1 MTEVDAIVIG
11 AGMSGMYQ
19 LHLLRQLGLGVQ
31 VIEAGSEV
39 GGTWYWN
46 RYPGCRFDS
55 ESYSYCFSF
64 DEEMLQEW
72 DWSEHFA
79 PQPETFAYLR
89 RVADKL
95 DLRRDIRFDTRV
107 ASAHWQEREGHWL
120 VRCEDGYEA
129 RARYLV
135 TAVGILSI
143 PVIPNFP
150 GRDSFAGPSFH
161 TSDWPRGGI
170 ELAGKRVAV
179 VGTGATGVQV
189 IQEMAKVA
197 GHLTVI
203 QKEPNWCKPLCNA
216 PIAPE
221 EMADI
226 KARYAEI
233 FRSCRESDAG
243 FVHNW
248 DPRTTFE
255 VGDEER
261 EAFYERKYG
270 ERGFAFWLS
279 NFSDLAVDEKAAR
292 LASDFLARKIRSRV
306 NDPETAEKLIPKDHL
321 FGTRRVPMETRYYE
335 VFNQPNVDLI
345 DVNADPLV
353 EITPD
358 GMRFGSGFVP
368 LDAIIY
374 ATGFDAVRGAF
385 DKIDIV
391 GKGGLTL
398 REKWD
403 DGPVTFLGLQSHGFP
418 NFFMIVGP
426 HSGATFCNV
435 PRCAEQNVEF
445 VAELIGHM
453 EGRGLARCEASAA
466 AEDDWT
472 TQVLDQA
479 DQLLAG
485 RTNSWFTGINHNIE
499 GRGRRKMLLYT
510 LGQQYFLQ
518 TCREIVAQDYRGFD
532 MAPQRPAA

>member
-1 MTEVDAIVIG
+1 MIEMDAIVIG

-19 LHLLRQLGLGVQ
+19 LHLLRRLGLSVQ
-31 VIEAGSEV
+31 VLEAGGEV

-64 DEEMLQEW
+64 DEDMLQEW
-72 DWSEHFA
+72 NWSEHFA

-95 DLRRDIRFDTRV
+95 DLRKDIRFGTRV
-107 ASAHWQEREGHWL
+107 VSAHWQDETGRWL

-135 TAVGILSI
+135 TAIGILSI

-150 GRDSFAGPSFH
+150 GRDRFAGRQFH
-161 TSDWPRGGI
+161 TSDWPRDGI

-197 GHLTVI
+197 GQLTVV
-203 QKEPNWCKPLCNA
+203 QKEPNWCKPLCNG
-216 PIAPE
+216 PISPE

-233 FRSCRESDAG
+233 FATCRGSDAG

-248 DPRTTFE
+248 DPRGTFD
-255 VGDEER
+255 VSDEER
-261 EAFYERKYG
+261 EAFYEQKYG

-279 NFSDLAVDEKAAR
+279 NFADLSVDARAAG
-292 LASDFLARKIRSRV
+292 LASDFLARKIRARV
-306 NDPETAEKLIPKDHL
+306 ADPATAEKLIPKDHL
-321 FGTRRVPMETRYYE
+321 FGTRRVPMETNYYE

-345 DVNADPLV
+345 DVNADPLI
-353 EITPD
+353 EITPE
-358 GMRFGSGFVP
+358 GMRFESGFVP
-368 LDAIIY
+368 VDVIIY

-385 DKIDIV
+385 DRIDIV

-398 REKWD
+398 KEKWD

-445 VAELIGHM
+445 IAGLIGHM
-453 EGRGLARCEASAA
+453 EGKGLTRCEATAA
-466 AEDDWT
+466 AEEDWT
-472 TQVLDQA
+472 NQVLDQA

-485 RTNSWFTGINHNIE
+485 KTNSWFTGINHNIE
-499 GRGRRKMLLYT
+499 GRGKRKMLLYT
-510 LGQQYFLQ
+510 LGQQYFLKV
-518 TCREIVAQDYRGFD
+518 CRDVVEQDYRGFD
-532 MAPQRPAA
+532 MARERTAA

>member
-1 MTEVDAIVIG
+1 MVEVDAIVIG

-19 LHLLRQLGLGVQ
+19 LHLLRQIGLTVQ
-31 VIEAGSEV
+31 VLEAGSEV

-64 DEEMLQEW
+64 DDEMLQEW

-107 ASAHWQEREGHWL
+107 VSAHWQEEAGRWT
-120 VRCEDGYEA
+120 VRCDDGYEVS
-129 RARYLV
+129 ARYLV

-150 GRDSFAGPSFH
+150 GRDGFKGAHFH

-170 ELAGKRVAV
+170 DLAGKRVAV

-197 GHLTVI
+197 GHLTVV

-216 PIAPE
+216 PIEPD

-233 FRSCRESDAG
+233 FQSCRSSDAG

-255 VGDEER
+255 VGDAER
-261 EAFYERKYG
+261 EAFYEQKYG

-279 NFSDLAVDEKAAR
+279 NFIDLAVDERAAR

-306 NDPETAEKLIPKDHL
+306 TDPETAEKLIPTDHL
-321 FGTRRVPMETRYYE
+321 FGTRRVPMETNYYE

-345 DVNADPLV
+345 HVNTDPLV
-353 EITPD
+353 EITAE
-358 GMRFGSGFVP
+358 GMRFDSGFVP
-368 LDAIIY
+368 LDVIIY

-385 DKIDIV
+385 DRIEIV
-391 GKGGLTL
+391 GRDGLTL

-445 VAELIGHM
+445 IADLIGHM
-453 EGRGLARCEASAA
+453 ERGGLTRCEATEA
-466 AEDDWT
+466 AEGDWT
-472 TQVLDQA
+472 NQVLDQA

-518 TCREIVAQDYRGFD
+518 TCRDTVEQGYRGFD
-532 MAPQRPAA
+532 MAREHSAA

>member
-1 MTEVDAIVIG
+1 MIEMDAIVIG

-19 LHLLRQLGLGVQ
+19 LHLLRRLGLSVQ
-31 VIEAGSEV
+31 VLEAGGEV

-64 DEEMLQEW
+64 DEDMLQEW
-72 DWSEHFA
+72 NWSEHFA

-107 ASAHWQEREGHWL
+107 ASAHWQDEAGRWV

-129 RARYLV
+129 SARYLV

-150 GRDSFAGPSFH
+150 GRGSFAGRQFH
-161 TSDWPRGGI
+161 TSDWPRDGI
-170 ELAGKRVAV
+170 ELAGKRIAV

-197 GHLTVI
+197 GQLTVV
-203 QKEPNWCKPLCNA
+203 QKEPNWCKPLCNG
-216 PIAPE
+216 PISPE

-233 FRSCRESDAG
+233 FATCRGSDAG

-248 DPRTTFE
+248 DPRGTFD
-255 VGDEER
+255 VSDEER
-261 EAFYERKYG
+261 EAFYEQKYG

-279 NFSDLAVDEKAAR
+279 NFADLSVDARAAG
-292 LASDFLARKIRSRV
+292 LASDFLARKIRARV
-306 NDPETAEKLIPKDHL
+306 ADPATAEKLIPKDHL
-321 FGTRRVPMETRYYE
+321 FGTRRVPMETNYYE

-345 DVNADPLV
+345 DVNADPLI
-353 EITPD
+353 EITPE
-358 GMRFGSGFVP
+358 GMRFESGFVP
-368 LDAIIY
+368 VDVIIY

-385 DKIDIV
+385 DRIDIV
-391 GKGGLTL
+391 GRDGLTL
-398 REKWD
+398 KEKWD

-445 VAELIGHM
+445 IAGLIGHM
-453 EGRGLARCEASAA
+453 EGKGLTRCEATAA
-466 AEDDWT
+466 AEEDWT
-472 TQVLDQA
+472 NQVLDQA

-485 RTNSWFTGINHNIE
+485 KTNSWFTGINHNIE
-499 GRGRRKMLLYT
+499 GRGKRKMLLYT
-510 LGQQYFLQ
+510 LGQQYFLKV
-518 TCREIVAQDYRGFD
+518 CRDVVEQDYRGFD
-532 MAPQRPAA
+532 MARERTAA

>member
-1 MTEVDAIVIG
+1 MIEVDAIVIG

-19 LHLLRQLGLGVQ
+19 LHLLRRLGLRVQ

-64 DEEMLQEW
+64 DNEMLQEW

-107 ASAHWQEREGHWL
+107 ASAQWQERAGRWL

-129 RARYLV
+129 SARYLV

-150 GRDSFAGPSFH
+150 GRDSFAGASFH

-170 ELAGKRVAV
+170 DLAGKRVAV

-197 GHLTVI
+197 GQLTVV

-216 PIAPE
+216 PIAPD

-233 FRSCRESDAG
+233 FQSCRDSDAG

-255 VGDEER
+255 VSNEER
-261 EAFYERKYG
+261 EAFYEQKYG

-306 NDPETAEKLIPKDHL
+306 TDPETAEKLIPGDHL
-321 FGTRRVPMETRYYE
+321 FGTRRVPMETHYYE

-358 GMRFGSGFVP
+358 GMCFESGFVP
-368 LDAIIY
+368 LDVIIY

-385 DKIDIV
+385 DRIDIV
-391 GKGGLTL
+391 GCDGQTLT
-398 REKWD
+398 EKWD

-445 VAELIGHM
+445 IAELIGHM
-453 EGRGLARCEASAA
+453 EGRGLARCEATEA

-472 TQVLDQA
+472 GQVLDQA

-518 TCREIVAQDYRGFD
+518 TCREVVAEDYRGFD

>member
-1 MTEVDAIVIG
+1 MMEVDAIVIG

-19 LHLLRQLGLGVQ
+19 LHLLRRLGLTVQ
-31 VIEAGSEV
+31 VLEAGSEV

-64 DEEMLQEW
+64 DEEILQEW

-95 DLRRDIRFDTRV
+95 DLRKDIRFDTRV
-107 ASAHWQEREGHWL
+107 VSAHWQDGPGRWL
-120 VRCEDGYEA
+120 VRCEDGHEV

-135 TAVGILSI
+135 TAIGILSI

-150 GRDSFAGPSFH
+150 GRDRFAGRYFH
-161 TSDWPRGGI
+161 TSDWPREGI
-170 ELAGKRVAV
+170 DLAGKRVAV

-189 IQEMAKVA
+189 IQEMAKIA
-197 GHLTVI
+197 GHLTVV
-203 QKEPNWCKPLCNA
+203 QKEPNWCKPLWNS
-216 PIAPE
+216 PISPE

-226 KARYAEI
+226 KARYTEI
-233 FRSCRESDAG
+233 FDTCRNSDAA

-248 DPRTTFE
+248 DSRATLD
-255 VGDEER
+255 VSDDER

-279 NFSDLAVDEKAAR
+279 NFSDLSIDEQAAR
-292 LASDFLARKIRSRV
+292 FAGDFLARKIRARV
-306 NDPETAEKLIPKDHL
+306 SDPATAEKLIPTDHL
-321 FGTRRVPMETRYYE
+321 FGTRRVPMETNYYE
-335 VFNQPNVDLI
+335 AFNQPNVDLI
-345 DVNADPLV
+345 DVNTDRLIEV
-353 EITPD
+353 TPD
-358 GMRFGSGFVP
+358 GIRFESGFVP
-368 LDAIIY
+368 LDVIIY

-385 DKIDIV
+385 DRIDIV
-391 GKGGLTL
+391 GRDGLTL
-398 REKWD
+398 KEKWD

-426 HSGATFCNV
+426 HSGSTFCNV
-435 PRCAEQNVEF
+435 PRCIEQNVEF
-445 VAELIGHM
+445 IAALLGHM
-453 EGRGLARCEASAA
+453 EERGLTRCETTRA
-466 AEDDWT
+466 AEEDWT
-472 TQVLDQA
+472 NQVLDQA
-479 DQLLAG
+479 DQLLSG
-485 RTNSWFTGINHNIE
+485 KTNSWFTGINHNIE
-499 GRGRRKMLLYT
+499 GRGKRKMLLYT

-518 TCREIVAQDYRGFD
+518 TCRDVVEQEYRGFD
-532 MAPQRPAA
+532 MAREKTAA

>member
-1 MTEVDAIVIG
+1 MIEVDAIVIG

-19 LHLLRQLGLGVQ
+19 LHLLRQKGLCVQ

-72 DWSEHFA
+72 NWSEHFA

-107 ASAHWQEREGHWL
+107 VSAHWQEDAGRWI

-129 RARYLV
+129 SARYLV

-150 GRDSFAGPSFH
+150 GRDSFAGASFH

-170 ELAGKRVAV
+170 DLAGKRVAV

-197 GHLTVI
+197 GHLTVV
-203 QKEPNWCKPLCNA
+203 QKEPNWCKPLCNE
-216 PIAPE
+216 PIAPD

-248 DPRTTFE
+248 DPRKTFE
-255 VGDEER
+255 VNDEER
-261 EAFYERKYG
+261 EAFYEKKYG

-279 NFSDLAVDEKAAR
+279 NFSDLAVDENAAK

-306 NDPETAEKLIPKDHL
+306 TDPETAEKLIPKDHV
-321 FGTRRVPMETRYYE
+321 FGTRRVPMETHYYE
-335 VFNQPNVDLI
+335 AFNQPHVDLI
-345 DVNADPLV
+345 DVNADPLT
-353 EITPD
+353 EITPE
-358 GMRFGSGFVP
+358 GMRFESGFVP
-368 LDAIIY
+368 LDVIIY

-385 DKIDIV
+385 DRIDIV
-391 GKGGLTL
+391 GTEGISL
-398 REKWD
+398 RDKWD

-445 VAELIGHM
+445 IADLVGHM
-453 EGRGLARCEASAA
+453 EGRGLARCEATAT
-466 AEDDWT
+466 AEQDWT
-472 TQVLDQA
+472 SQVLDQA

-518 TCREIVAQDYRGFD
+518 TCREIVEQDYRGFD